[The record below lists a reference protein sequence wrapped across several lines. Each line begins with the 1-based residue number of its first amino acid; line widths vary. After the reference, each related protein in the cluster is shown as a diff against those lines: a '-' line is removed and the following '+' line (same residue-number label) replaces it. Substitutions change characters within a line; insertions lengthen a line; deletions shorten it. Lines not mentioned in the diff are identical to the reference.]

1 MDTNNNSFSVNESS
15 FKQPAPAPKKKKSK
29 GWIGFLIFLLIVV
42 VLPIATFFGLFFDP
56 TRNPINVDPDLEIN
70 EMFSSSLVDSLENT
84 TDPGDERVDFVI
96 TQDDLNQLLYAVTSS
111 SGDVQKYIPQL
122 DVKIDGE
129 NYDFYV
135 NLSFGFFKSKVIIKT
150 LISEDDV
157 NNAFVFQIKDIALC
171 RLQGLLSFTASI
183 VSNYIT
189 DEYIEDIIDDYLS
202 MDISIKDRL
211 ITYPEANLI
220 SDIQNLTNLG
230 DSESTSLYF
239 SIISELLGKNVL
251 DFDFDGQLQA
261 KLVLTDLMDN
271 DYIDGGYNLNLTT
284 VLDAASD
291 DTESKMEDGTI
302 VATDSAAIK
311 TNFDTYFNNNSG
323 IPPSDDPATIMM
335 THIPDFSSYTL
346 PQIASFK
353 SSPDPTL
360 SYITEAE
367 LNGYLATI
375 DFIGTTFIV
384 SAYIDEVAT
393 VQYITIDNLYCNFV
407 SNLEGDFIYFNIGLN
422 INGCQTNVVFVT
434 EYDSTA
440 PSSGSTV
447 AMKFI
452 TRQIL
457 YGEIVIFDS
466 SETTI
471 SEAEGQLVSALFD
484 LVAAA
489 LAGNS
494 TMTIDKDDF
503 SINIEFAFDAV
514 VQTAINLLNSTAPVG
529 SAVPDFYADDQV
541 NSNVGKLKV
550 VWQND

>member
-1 MDTNNNSFSVNESS
+1 MDTNNTFSVNESS
-15 FKQPAPAPKKKKSK
+15 FKQPTPAPKKKKSK

-56 TRNPINVDPDLEIN
+56 TRNAINVDPDMEIN
-70 EMFSSSLVDSLENT
+70 EIFSSSLVDSLDNT
-84 TDPGDERVDFVI
+84 TDPGDERVDLVI

-111 SGDVQKYIPQL
+111 SPDDVKKYVPQL

-129 NYDFYV
+129 KYDFYI

-157 NNAFVFQIKDIALC
+157 SNAFIFQIKDISLC

-189 DEYIEDIIDDYLS
+189 DDYIEGLLDDYLHLE
-202 MDISIKDRL
+202 INIKERM
-211 ITYPEANLI
+211 IIYPEANLMA
-220 SDIQNLTNLG
+220 DIQNLTG
-230 DSESTSLYF
+230 EGSTPLYF
-239 SIISELLGKNVL
+239 SIISELLGKNIL

-261 KLVLTDLMDN
+261 KLVLTQLMDN
-271 DYIDGGYNLNLTT
+271 DYIDGGYNLDLTT
-284 VLDAASD
+284 VLDSAAD
-291 DTESKMEDGTI
+291 DTEDKMENGTI

-311 TNFDTYFNNNSG
+311 TNFDTYFDDNSG
-323 IPPSDDPATIMM
+323 IPPSDDPATIML

-346 PQIASFK
+346 PQITAFK

-367 LNGYLATI
+367 LNGYLANI
-375 DFIGTTFIV
+375 DLIGTTFIV

-393 VQYITIDNLYCNFV
+393 VQYITVDNLYCNFV
-407 SNLEGDFIYFNIGLN
+407 SNVEGDFIYLAVGLN

-440 PSSGSTV
+440 PSSGSSI

-457 YGEIVIFDS
+457 FGEVVIFDS
-466 SETTI
+466 AETTI
-471 SEAEGQLVSALFD
+471 SETEGQLVSALFD
-484 LVAAA
+484 MIASA
-489 LAGNS
+489 LAGNE
-494 TMTIDKDDF
+494 TMSIDKDDL
-503 SINIEFAFDAV
+503 SINIEFTFDTV
-514 VQTAINLLNSTAPVG
+514 VQTAIDLLNSTAPTG

-541 NSNVGKLKV
+541 NSNVGRLKV

>member
-1 MDTNNNSFSVNESS
+1 MDTNSNSFSVNESS
-15 FKQPAPAPKKKKSK
+15 IKQPVPRSKKKKGK

-42 VLPIATFFGLFFDP
+42 VLPVATFFGLFFDP
-56 TRNPINVDPDLEIN
+56 TRNPINVDPDMQIN

-84 TDPGDERVDFVI
+84 TDPGDERVDLVI
-96 TQDDLNQLLYAVTSS
+96 TQDNLNQLLYAVTSS
-111 SGDVQKYIPQL
+111 SPDGVKKYVPQL

-129 NYDFYV
+129 KYDFYI

-157 NNAFVFQIKDIALC
+157 NGAFVFQIRDIALC

-183 VSNYIT
+183 VSRYIT
-189 DEYIEDIIDDYLS
+189 DEYIEGILDDYLHLE
-202 MDISIKDRL
+202 ISIKDRM
-211 ITYPEANLI
+211 IVYPQANLI
-220 SDIQNLTNLG
+220 ADIQNLTG
-230 DSESTSLYF
+230 AVSTPLYF
-239 SIISELLGKNVL
+239 SIISELLGKNIL
-251 DFDFDGQLQA
+251 DFNFDGQLQA
-261 KLVLTDLMDN
+261 KLVLTQLMDN
-271 DYIDGGYNLNLTT
+271 DYIDGGYNLDLTT
-284 VLDAASD
+284 VLDAAAD
-291 DTESKMEDGTI
+291 DTEAKMEDGTI
-302 VATDSAAIK
+302 VATDSGAIK
-311 TNFDTYFNNNSG
+311 TNFDTYFDNNSG
-323 IPPSDDPATIMM
+323 IPPSDDPATIML

-346 PQIASFK
+346 PQIAAFK

-367 LNGYLATI
+367 LNGYLANI

-393 VQYITIDNLYCNFV
+393 VQYITVDNLYCNFV
-407 SNLEGDFIYFNIGLN
+407 SNVEGDFIYFDIGLN
-422 INGCQTNVVFVT
+422 VNGCQTNVVFVT

-440 PSSGSTV
+440 SSSRSSI

-466 SETTI
+466 EETTI

-484 LVAAA
+484 MIATA
-489 LAGNS
+489 LAGNE
-494 TMTIDKDDF
+494 TMSIEKDDL
-503 SINIEFAFDAV
+503 SINIEFAFDSV
-514 VQTAINLLNSTAPVG
+514 VQTAIDLLNSTAPTG
-529 SAVPDFYADDQV
+529 SAVPEFYADDQV
-541 NSNVGKLKV
+541 NSNVGRLKV

>member
-311 TNFDTYFNNNSG
+311 TNFDTYFDDNSG
-323 IPPSDDPATIMM
+323 IPPSDDPATIMS

-353 SSPDPTL
+353 SGPDPTI

-384 SAYIDEVAT
+384 SAYIDEEAT

-440 PSSGSTV
+440 PSSGSTI

>member
-111 SGDVQKYIPQL
+111 SEDVQKYIPQL

-311 TNFDTYFNNNSG
+311 TNFDTYFDDNSG
-323 IPPSDDPATIMM
+323 IPPSDDPATIMS

-353 SSPDPTL
+353 SGPDPTI

-384 SAYIDEVAT
+384 SAYVDEEAT
-393 VQYITIDNLYCNFV
+393 VQYISIDNLYCNFV

-440 PSSGSTV
+440 PSSGSTI

>member
-1 MDTNNNSFSVNESS
+1 MDTNSNSFSVNESS
-15 FKQPAPAPKKKKSK
+15 FKQPTPQPKKKKGK

-56 TRNPINVDPDLEIN
+56 TRNPINVDPDMEIN

-84 TDPGDERVDFVI
+84 TDPGDERVDLVI

-111 SGDVQKYIPQL
+111 SPDDVKKYVPQL

-129 NYDFYV
+129 KYDFYI

-157 NNAFVFQIKDIALC
+157 NGAFVFQIRDIALC

-183 VSNYIT
+183 VSRYIT
-189 DEYIEDIIDDYLS
+189 DDYIEGILDDYLHLE
-202 MDISIKDRL
+202 ISIKDRM
-211 ITYPEANLI
+211 IVYPQANLI
-220 SDIQNLTNLG
+220 ADIQNLTG
-230 DSESTSLYF
+230 AGSTPLYF
-239 SIISELLGKNVL
+239 SIISELLGKNIL

-261 KLVLTDLMDN
+261 KLVLTQLMDN
-271 DYIDGGYNLNLTT
+271 DYIDGGYNLDLTT
-284 VLDAASD
+284 VLDAAAD
-291 DTESKMEDGTI
+291 DTEAKMEDGTI
-302 VATDSAAIK
+302 LATDSAAIK
-311 TNFDTYFNNNSG
+311 TNFDTYFDNNSG
-323 IPPSDDPATIMM
+323 IPPSDDPATIML

-346 PQIASFK
+346 PQITAFK

-367 LNGYLATI
+367 LNGYLANI

-393 VQYITIDNLYCNFV
+393 VQYITVDNLYCNFV
-407 SNLEGDFIYFNIGLN
+407 SNVEGDFIYFGIGLN

-434 EYDSTA
+434 EYDSSA
-440 PSSGSTV
+440 PSSGSSV

-466 SETTI
+466 EETTI
-471 SEAEGQLVSALFD
+471 TEAEGQLVSALFD
-484 LVAAA
+484 MIATA
-489 LAGNS
+489 LAGNE
-494 TMTIDKDDF
+494 TMSIDKDDL
-503 SINIEFAFDAV
+503 SINIEFTFDSV
-514 VQTAINLLNSTAPVG
+514 VQTAINLLNSTAPTG

-541 NSNVGKLKV
+541 DSNVGRLKV

>member
-1 MDTNNNSFSVNESS
+1 MDTNNTFSVNESS
-15 FKQPAPAPKKKKSK
+15 FKQPTPAPKKKKSK

-56 TRNPINVDPDLEIN
+56 TRNAINVDPDMEIN
-70 EMFSSSLVDSLENT
+70 EIFSSSLVDSLDNT
-84 TDPGDERVDFVI
+84 TDPGDERVDLVI
-96 TQDDLNQLLYAVTSS
+96 TQDDLNQLLYAVTRSS
-111 SGDVQKYIPQL
+111 PDDVKKYVPQL

-129 NYDFYV
+129 KYDFYI

-157 NNAFVFQIKDIALC
+157 NNAFIFQIKDISLC

-189 DEYIEDIIDDYLS
+189 DDYIEGLLDDYLHLE
-202 MDISIKDRL
+202 INIKERM
-211 ITYPEANLI
+211 IIYPEANLMA
-220 SDIQNLTNLG
+220 DIQNLTG
-230 DSESTSLYF
+230 EGSTPLYF
-239 SIISELLGKNVL
+239 SIISELLGNNIL

-261 KLVLTDLMDN
+261 KLVLTQLMDN
-271 DYIDGGYNLNLTT
+271 DYIDGGYNLDLTT
-284 VLDAASD
+284 VLDSAAD
-291 DTESKMEDGTI
+291 DTEDKMENGTI
-302 VATDSAAIK
+302 IATDSAAIK
-311 TNFDTYFNNNSG
+311 TNFDTYFNDNSG

-346 PQIASFK
+346 TQIASFK

-393 VQYITIDNLYCNFV
+393 VQYITVDNLYCNFV
-407 SNLEGDFIYFNIGLN
+407 SNVEGDFIYFAVGLN

-440 PSSGSTV
+440 SLSGSSV

-457 YGEIVIFDS
+457 YGELVIFDS
-466 SETTI
+466 EETTI
-471 SEAEGQLVSALFD
+471 SESEGQLVSALFD
-484 LVAAA
+484 MIATA
-489 LAGNS
+489 LAGNE
-494 TMTIDKDDF
+494 TMNIDKDDL
-503 SINIEFAFDAV
+503 SINIEFTFDTV
-514 VQTAINLLNSTAPVG
+514 VQTAIDLLNSTAPTG

-541 NSNVGKLKV
+541 NSNVGRLKV